1 MYQKQRVGI
10 LSYRHAEA
18 SVSALAKACCQT
30 HRVFRCL
37 AHFDCWTITCLVN
50 IVKLSGLNAQT
61 LARPFLSSVV
71 RPPLRGRLLVAA
83 CGALLLAACHHH
95 ETVAPEPKPVVA
107 LAVHPD
113 GRTASAS
120 LPAQVQARY
129 STALSFRVGGKVTER
144 RVRIGDTVKAGQT
157 VALLDPTDL
166 RNNLATARAQL
177 DAAEHR
183 LVYARQQLDR
193 DRAQAQANLIAPA
206 QMEQTQDAYA
216 SALAQRDS
224 ALAQMALA
232 TDHLRYTTLTADH
245 DGVITSEDADT
256 GQNVQAAQAI
266 YHLDWTGDVDI
277 VCDAPERTLSSL
289 TVGSTARVGLPAL
302 PGKTFEARVR
312 EVSPA
317 ADPQSRT
324 WRVKLTLAAPSPAV
338 RLGMTANV
346 TFDDVGDTPAAR
358 PFALPVTAL
367 FHKGEDP
374 AVWVVRA
381 GSDTLELRPVSI
393 ARYDERTVSVTGG
406 LHDGDRVV
414 MQGVHA
420 VSADQHVQVVAPLH
434 SEDFAS

>member
-1 MYQKQRVGI
+1 MK
-10 LSYRHAEA
+10 H
-18 SVSALAKACCQT
+18 
-30 HRVFRCL
+30 
-37 AHFDCWTITCLVN
+37 
-50 IVKLSGLNAQT
+50 SGLKAQT
-61 LARPFLSSVV
+61 PAHPFQSSVARPS
-71 RPPLRGRLLVAA
+71 LRGRLLIAA
-83 CGALLLAACHHH
+83 CGAILLSACHQR
-95 ETVAPEPKPVVA
+95 EAAPPEPKPVVA
-107 LAVHPD
+107 LAIHPD
-113 GRTASAS
+113 GRAASAS
-120 LPAQVQARY
+120 LPAQVEARY
-129 STALSFRVGGKVTER
+129 STPLSFRVGGKVIER
-144 RVRIGDTVKAGQT
+144 MVRLGDTVKAGQT

-166 RNNLATARAQL
+166 RNNLVNARAQL

-193 DRAQAQANLIAPA
+193 DHAQAQANLIAPA

-216 SALAQRDS
+216 TALAQRDS

-232 TDHLRYTTLTADH
+232 TDHLRYATLAADH

-256 GQNVQAAQAI
+256 GQNVQAAQAV

-277 VCDAPERTLSSL
+277 VCDAPERTLGTL
-289 TVGSTARVGLPAL
+289 TVGGKASVSLSAL

-324 WRVKLTLAAPSPAV
+324 WRVKLTLAAPSPEV

-346 TFDDVGDTPAAR
+346 AFDAVGDATAAR

-406 LHDGDRVV
+406 LHDGDRIV

-420 VSADQHVQVVAPLH
+420 VTANQHVQVVAPLH
-434 SEDFAS
+434 PEDFSS